1 MDKSKFSLNKKNTK
15 VRPKTPLSNKRQ
27 ASIKS
32 LKSNKI
38 NSNNNRPQRKSPKTI
53 DYDQLME
60 KYGNMIEDNFDKMI
74 NKKKN
79 KKILLFENKTTIT
92 KSPDRKYYNNCFNK
106 TEIID
111 NTNIN
116 NCEEEKNNFS
126 LSNNNTKKNKNII
139 CTKLIR
145 NKKQNFQIPSIKTL
159 NKKNSVF
166 NKAHNIKNGD
176 IISNLNRCNSNNSN
190 IKNKNKINNNNS
202 NIEFEKLKKEIFF
215 LKQENEKLRSNTI
228 TPNTAFNIQ
237 NMDNYIYDK
246 LLLLLNLCR
255 KYAKKFNKLYP
266 LCELEFSKYDINLD
280 IFEEL
285 KNTIIQYNTMIFSDK
300 ITNLFKIK
308 NNENIN
314 NDFGNVLNPLD
325 ISKFEPASM
334 TINTMDKY
342 KSVIKKLKEENKEFS
357 NMKKKMEEMMGE
369 NKELKK
375 KLEEFILKE
384 NKYNYQNNLIENLKC
399 QVETLNNSIKFKE
412 SKINSLQNIIDK
424 NKSNQNLFNSN
435 SISEQDKKNIT
446 DKNKS
451 ILQITNNKNNLLLNN
466 NNYNND
472 FQLGK
477 DFKNINR
484 YDNNIISKITISS
497 YNENLNSNN
506 NNSNIYTSKNSI
518 EETNKNDIINNIDYE
533 NVNIKTPS
541 DKKIK
546 KNENVYYGEEN
557 LDSVL
562 KNKREKNVL
571 NDEIEQL
578 DQEILNLKSK
588 LTQIIKK

>member
-1 MDKSKFSLNKKNTK
+1 MSTYYSLVELLDIENFTYYAWNTLKFFNLE
-15 VRPKTPLSNKRQ
+15 RPIFSYEY
-27 ASIKS
+27 S
-32 LKSNKI
+32 
-38 NSNNNRPQRKSPKTI
+38 
-53 DYDQLME
+53 
-60 KYGNMIEDNFDKMI
+60 
-74 NKKKN
+74 
-79 KKILLFENKTTIT
+79 LFE
-92 KSPDRKYYNNCFNK
+92 
-106 TEIID
+106 ID
-111 NTNIN
+111 
-116 NCEEEKNNFS
+116 
-126 LSNNNTKKNKNII
+126 NNNTYIAAFI
-139 CTKLIR
+139 ESGGFRLTKIE
-145 NKKQNFQIPSIKTL
+145 TD
-159 NKKNSVF
+159 
-166 NKAHNIKNGD
+166 NGD
-176 IISNLNRCNSNNSN
+176 
-190 IKNKNKINNNNS
+190 KW
-202 NIEFEKLKKEIFF
+202 
-215 LKQENEKLRSNTI
+215 
-228 TPNTAFNIQ
+228 
-237 NMDNYIYDK
+237 
-246 LLLLLNLCR
+246 
-255 KYAKKFNKLYP
+255 
-266 LCELEFSKYDINLD
+266 
-280 IFEEL
+280 
-285 KNTIIQYNTMIFSDK
+285 
-300 ITNLFKIK
+300 
-308 NNENIN
+308 
-314 NDFGNVLNPLD
+314 
-325 ISKFEPASM
+325 
-334 TINTMDKY
+334 
-342 KSVIKKLKEENKEFS
+342 ENKEFS
-357 NMKKKMEEMMGE
+357 NMKKKMEEIMGE

-477 DFKNINR
+477 GFKNINR